1 MVSKTN
7 MGEGI
12 RGSKIEAA
20 IREVEALIA
29 DREIRDRLAAHR
41 QCKAD
46 PVVERGVYDLVA
58 PETTRGVGE
67 RHMAHL
73 SAPAF
78 NQRHSQAVRRVR
90 ARVAADVAIGR
101 RAELLP
107 EQLAGTLDLKPADR
121 KSGVEGKLGKI
132 AG

>member
-58 PETTRGVGE
+58 PDYRRSGGRGGCGQQF
-67 RHMAHL
+67 H
-73 SAPAF
+73 AF
-78 NQRHSQAVRRVR
+78 RSRVR
-90 ARVAADVAIGR
+90 PVASFRIESAHRKVSGAGALTTPIESNDTHPAR
-101 RAELLP
+101 
-107 EQLAGTLDLKPADR
+107 
-121 KSGVEGKLGKI
+121 
-132 AG
+132 